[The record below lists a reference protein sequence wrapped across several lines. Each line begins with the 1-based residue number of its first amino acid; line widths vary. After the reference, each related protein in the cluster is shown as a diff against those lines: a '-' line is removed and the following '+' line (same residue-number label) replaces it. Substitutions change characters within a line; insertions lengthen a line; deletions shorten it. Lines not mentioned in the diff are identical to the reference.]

1 MKESYNKSETAAI
14 LRQKAEDRLRKKN
27 EELALQ
33 LQIKSLDTETLKL
46 IHELEVHQIELEMQN
61 EELVQTKLQAQSAAD
76 KYSELYDFAP
86 SGYYTLSKG
95 GEIIEL
101 NLLGAQFL
109 EKNRD
114 YLKNR
119 RFGLFVSRDSLA
131 TFNLFF
137 EKLFQS
143 KKNESCDLV
152 LLRDD
157 DTPINVHLS
166 GIIRSDGSQC
176 LVSATDITEKM
187 HSEKAVH
194 DSDEKYRLLAD
205 HMTDIVWLMDMDFRV
220 TFQSP
225 SSEKLRGFTLEEMK
239 EVPMEKNLAPES
251 LKVALESFQREMQ
264 KVATHDDY
272 SPLNT
277 LELEYYCKDGTTV
290 WLENKFSLIRN
301 AEGKPVAILGE
312 GRDIGARRRMEKAL
326 KNSESHSR
334 AIIAA
339 IPDMMFMVN
348 SEGVYIDYKAA
359 AEDLAY
365 QTQSIIG
372 LKNRDIM
379 PTEFSDLIDEKIR
392 LCIQTRQM
400 QEFEYQLPLPEK
412 GIRDFEARMVPN
424 GPDEVVAIVRDVT
437 ERKKA
442 EAEIILKNEELIRA
456 NAEKDKFFSIIAHDL
471 RSPFNV
477 FLGFTHLLADGLD
490 TFSLKELQKIA
501 GSMRNSATNLFA
513 LLENLLEWSRMKRGL
528 IPFEPLPLLLK
539 DVIAESIKPAQDPAD
554 NKGIHIENEVP
565 EDLEVIA
572 DNYMLGSIIRN
583 LVSNAV
589 KFTPVGGKIT
599 VSAKLHSNHNVEI
612 SIQDT
617 GIGIDKQ
624 LMANLFRLD
633 ENTNRKGTEGE
644 PSTGLGLILC
654 KEFIEKHGGKLWV
667 ESEEGKGSAFYFTLS
682 E

>member
-1 MKESYNKSETAAI
+1 MKKSDNKSDAAAI
-14 LRQKAEDRLRKKN
+14 LWQKAEDRLRKKN
-27 EELALQ
+27 EELAVQ

-46 IHELEVHQIELEMQN
+46 IHDLEVHQIELEMQN
-61 EELVQTKLQAQSAAD
+61 EELLQTKLLAESAAD

-119 RFGLFVSRDSLA
+119 RFDLFVSRDSLA
-131 TFNLFF
+131 TYNLFF
-137 EKLFQS
+137 EKVFQS

-220 TFQSP
+220 TYQSP

-400 QEFEYQLPLPEK
+400 QQFEYQLPLPEK

>member
-176 LVSATDITEKM
+176 LVSATDITKKM
-187 HSEKAVH
+187 HSEKAVQ

-400 QEFEYQLPLPEK
+400 QQFEYQLPLPEK

-442 EAEIILKNEELIRA
+442 EAEIALKNEELIRA

>member
-119 RFGLFVSRDSLA
+119 RFDLFVSRDSLA
-131 TFNLFF
+131 TYNLFF
-137 EKLFQS
+137 EKVFQS

-400 QEFEYQLPLPEK
+400 QQFEYQLPLPEK

-442 EAEIILKNEELIRA
+442 EAEIALKNEELIRA

>member
-1 MKESYNKSETAAI
+1 LKKSDKKSETAAI

-27 EELALQ
+27 AELSGK

-46 IHELEVHQIELEMQN
+46 IHDLEVYKIELELQN
-61 EELVQTKLQAQSAAD
+61 EELVKGKLQAESAAN

-86 SGYYTLSKG
+86 SGYFTLSKE

-101 NLLGAQFL
+101 NLLGSQML
-109 EKNRD
+109 GKTRD
-114 YLKNR
+114 YLKKR
-119 RFGLFVSRDSLA
+119 RFGLFVSRQSLT
-131 TFNLFF
+131 TFYLFCEKVF
-137 EKLFQS
+137 ES
-143 KKNESCDLV
+143 KINESCDLV

-220 TFQSP
+220 TYQSP
-225 SSEKLRGFTLEEMK
+225 SSEKLRGFTLEEIK

-326 KNSESHSR
+326 RNSESHAR
-334 AIIAA
+334 ALITA

-359 AEDLAY
+359 TEDLAY

-379 PTEFSDLIDEKIR
+379 PTEFADLIDERIR
-392 LCIQTRQM
+392 LCLQNRQM
-400 QEFEYQLPLPEK
+400 QEFEYQLLFPEK

-437 ERKKA
+437 ERKKT
-442 EAEIILKNEELIRA
+442 EAEIALKNEELIRA

-565 EDLEVIA
+565 EDLVVIA
-572 DNYMLGSIIRN
+572 DKYMLGSTIRN

-589 KFTPVGGKIT
+589 KFTPVSGKIT
-599 VSAKLHSNHNVEI
+599 ISAKFLSNHNVEI

-617 GIGIDKQ
+617 GIGIDKH
-624 LMANLFRLD
+624 LMSNLFRLD

-644 PSTGLGLILC
+644 PSTGLGLIIC
-654 KEFIEKHGGKLWV
+654 KEFIEKHGGKLCV
-667 ESEEGKGSAFYFTLS
+667 ESQQGKGSTFYFTLS

>member
-119 RFGLFVSRDSLA
+119 RFDLFVSRDSLA
-131 TFNLFF
+131 TYNLFF
-137 EKLFQS
+137 EKVFQS

-176 LVSATDITEKM
+176 LVSATDITKKM
-187 HSEKAVH
+187 HSEKAVQ

-400 QEFEYQLPLPEK
+400 QQFEYQLPLPEK

-442 EAEIILKNEELIRA
+442 EAEIALKNEELIRA

>member
-400 QEFEYQLPLPEK
+400 QQFEYQLPLPEK

-477 FLGFTHLLADGLD
+477 FLGFTHLLADELD

-501 GSMRNSATNLFA
+501 VSMRNSATNLFA

-528 IPFEPLPLLLK
+528 IPFKPVTLLLK
-539 DVIAESIKPAQDPAD
+539 DVIAENIKPSQDPAD
-554 NKGIHIENEVP
+554 NKGIHIEHKIP
-565 EDLEVIA
+565 EDLEIIA
-572 DNYMLGSIIRN
+572 DKYMLGSTIRN
-583 LVSNAV
+583 LISNAV

-599 VSAKLHSNHNVEI
+599 ICAKLLSNHKVEI
-612 SIQDT
+612 SIHDT
-617 GIGIDKQ
+617 GIGIDKN
-624 LMANLFRLD
+624 MISNLFRLD

-644 PSTGLGLILC
+644 PSTGLGLIIC
-654 KEFIEKHGGKLWV
+654 KEFIEIHGGKLWV